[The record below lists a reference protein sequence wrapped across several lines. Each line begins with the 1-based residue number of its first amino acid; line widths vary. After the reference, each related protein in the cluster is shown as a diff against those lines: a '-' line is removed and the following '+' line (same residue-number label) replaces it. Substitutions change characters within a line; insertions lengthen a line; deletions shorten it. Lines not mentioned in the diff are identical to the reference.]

1 MHGWPDRPMGLRPV
15 ERRPRYL
22 ELLDERLER
31 GIRGPSAAGAG
42 TTARSSSCE
51 RPTALFPQVQCA
63 GFGFVI
69 HV

>member
-1 MHGWPDRPMGLRPV
+1 MGLRPV

-31 GIRGPSAAGAG
+31 GIRGRSAAGAG
-42 TTARSSSCE
+42 TTAVVLCE

-63 GFGFVI
+63 GFGFVT